1 MSKVIK
7 TIGII
12 IGAIGVIAA
21 TIIGIMSIAR
31 KDDPMELDYETTE
44 DGIYF

>member
-12 IGAIGVIAA
+12 IGAIGVIAGS
-21 TIIGIMSIAR
+21 IIGILALIG
-31 KDDPMELDYETTE
+31 KYGPEELDYEETS

>member
-7 TIGII
+7 IIGIV
-12 IGAIGVIAA
+12 IGAIGVIAG
-21 TIIGIMSIAR
+21 TVIGILALVR
-31 KDDPMELDYETTE
+31 KDDSGDFDYEETS

>member
-1 MSKVIK
+1 MSNVIK

-12 IGAIGVIAA
+12 IGAIGVIAG
-21 TIIGIMSIAR
+21 TVIGILALIG
-31 KDDPMELDYETTE
+31 KYGPEEIDYEETS